1 MEEGGDAAPGGL
13 WGWHGA
19 GGAAIPA
26 LRRLPGCVRGRPAGG
41 ALGGDPQP
49 APAPGGVHLHQRP
62 APGAAGAPPGLY
74 RQGQR
79 CGAAAGPAGGGVAGF
94 ARPHCTGKSPRP
106 LRGAV
111 LRRGAQH
118 PSPVA
123 GLPGDVFA
131 QGPEL
136 GLQLSGENRALRE
149 DNQSLRLQCDRLSRG
164 RAGTETSRSKSP
176 WGHHAR

>member
-1 MEEGGDAAPGGL
+1 MEIRSLRQRLEESICTNDRLREQLERRLASTGKAS
-13 WGWHGA
+13 GA
-19 GGAAIPA
+19 G
-26 LRRLPGCVRGRPAGG
+26 LQRGQ
-41 ALGGDPQP
+41 L
-49 APAPGGVHLHQRP
+49 
-62 APGAAGAPPGLY
+62 
-74 RQGQR
+74 
-79 CGAAAGPAGGGVAGF
+79 GGGVAGF

-176 WGHHAR
+176 WGHPAR

>member
-1 MEEGGDAAPGGL
+1 MLEIRSLRQRLEESICTNDRL
-13 WGWHGA
+13 REQ
-19 GGAAIPA
+19 
-26 LRRLPGCVRGRPAGG
+26 LERRLASTGKASG
-41 ALGGDPQP
+41 
-49 APAPGGVHLHQRP
+49 
-62 APGAAGAPPGLY
+62 
-74 RQGQR
+74 
-79 CGAAAGPAGGGVAGF
+79 AGPAGGLVAGF

-106 LRGAV
+106 LRGVV

-164 RAGTETSRSKSP
+164 RAGTNPSGSESL
-176 WGHHAR
+176 WGHPAR